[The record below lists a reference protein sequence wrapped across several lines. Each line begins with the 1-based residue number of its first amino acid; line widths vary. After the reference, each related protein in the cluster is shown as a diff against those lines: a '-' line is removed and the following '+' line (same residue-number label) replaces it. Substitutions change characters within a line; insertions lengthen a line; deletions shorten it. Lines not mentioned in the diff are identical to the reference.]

1 MLDTAKMLADSRLDR
16 RANLLAT
23 ITPQVPVFVCRNLLM
38 LADRNFK
45 NPAEI
50 EVVEQLKTRHNAGGH
65 K

>member
-38 LADRNFK
+38 LADRES
-45 NPAEI
+45 ADEG
-50 EVVEQLKTRHNAGGH
+50 EH
-65 K
+65 KRVPS